1 MPSMEATLKEH
12 VQAESTGPTE
22 GTGPTESTGLTDGNA
37 PRSVAL
43 FDVLIRGLETVKQHR
58 IESGRSTD
66 RICGFFYWDDDG
78 SFCLGAYYQ
87 P

>member
-43 FDVLIRGLETVKQHR
+43 FDVLIRGLETVKQSR
-58 IESGRSTD
+58 IESGRSTERWCSVGYAD
-66 RICGFFYWDDDG
+66 EQVWCAFFYWG
-78 SFCLGAYYQ
+78 
-87 P
+87 